1 MSTIKVTKSVFWAD
15 INEKY
20 GFLKVCEDFCNAL
33 KMIAYPTFLRHCEMG
48 GWIFKIACELKLHNL
63 GQNKT
68 MA

>member
-1 MSTIKVTKSVFWAD
+1 MKNMDFLRSMKIFVT
-15 INEKY
+15 
-20 GFLKVCEDFCNAL
+20 AL